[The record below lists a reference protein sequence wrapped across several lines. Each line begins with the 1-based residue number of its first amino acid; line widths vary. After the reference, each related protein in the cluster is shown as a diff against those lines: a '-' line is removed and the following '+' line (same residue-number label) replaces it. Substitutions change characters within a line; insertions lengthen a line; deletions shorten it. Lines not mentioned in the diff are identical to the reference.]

1 MYSVFVH
8 TKEQYEVVKNYPVS
22 MIYTDNERLLKEDE
36 NIYYQVPRY
45 PHTKKLPQNILIQDL
60 GCLLECQNKNI
71 VTDTNLN
78 VANSLAIE
86 KLLSF
91 GVLKVTLSLECSLNE
106 LKFLNKASEYPLE
119 VVLYHR
125 PLVMILKSHPLIKEN
140 GYELEDYEK
149 KKYPILVDQEK
160 HVHIYQYEV
169 VNKLSLQKEYEAL
182 GVHHFRLQFI
192 FETKEEVKKIM
203 AKIYQMA

>member
-22 MIYTDNERLLKEDE
+22 MIYTDNESLLKEDE

-125 PLVMILKSHPLIKEN
+125 PEVMILKSHPLIK
-140 GYELEDYEK
+140 
-149 KKYPILVDQEK
+149 
-160 HVHIYQYEV
+160 
-169 VNKLSLQKEYEAL
+169 A
-182 GVHHFRLQFI
+182 
-192 FETKEEVKKIM
+192 
-203 AKIYQMA
+203 

>member
-8 TKEQYEVVKNYPVS
+8 TKEQYDVVKNYPVS
-22 MIYTDNERLLKEDE
+22 MIYTDNESLLKEDE

-45 PHTKKLPQNILIQDL
+45 PHERELPQNILIQDL
-60 GCLLECQNKNI
+60 GCLLETHYKNI

-86 KLLSF
+86 KLLSL
-91 GVLKVTLSLECSLNE
+91 GVSKITLSLECTLNE

-119 VVLYHR
+119 VILYGR
-125 PLVMILKSHPLIKEN
+125 PEVMLLKSHPLIKEN

-169 VNKLSLQKEYEAL
+169 MNKLDLQKDYEAL
-182 GVHHFRLQFI
+182 GIHHFRLQFI
-192 FETKEEVKKIM
+192 FETKEEVIKIM
-203 AKIYQMA
+203 DKIYHLE

>member
-22 MIYTDNERLLKEDE
+22 MIYTDNESLLKEDE

-91 GVLKVTLSLECSLNE
+91 VPCCNFCIL
-106 LKFLNKASEYPLE
+106 
-119 VVLYHR
+119 LYSD
-125 PLVMILKSHPLIKEN
+125 V
-140 GYELEDYEK
+140 
-149 KKYPILVDQEK
+149 
-160 HVHIYQYEV
+160 
-169 VNKLSLQKEYEAL
+169 
-182 GVHHFRLQFI
+182 FI
-192 FETKEEVKKIM
+192 FFDNIKYIIKTITNS
-203 AKIYQMA
+203 ADAPPII

>member
-8 TKEQYEVVKNYPVS
+8 TKEQYDVVKNYPVS
-22 MIYTDNERLLKEDE
+22 MIYTDNESLLKEDK

-45 PHTKKLPQNILIQDL
+45 PHERELPQNILIQDL
-60 GCLLECQNKNI
+60 GCLLETHDKNI

-86 KLLSF
+86 KLLSL
-91 GVLKVTLSLECSLNE
+91 GVSKITLSLECTLNE

-119 VVLYHR
+119 VVLYGR
-125 PLVMILKSHPLIKEN
+125 PVVMLLNSHPLIKEN

-169 VNKLSLQKEYEAL
+169 MNKLDIQKDYEAL
-182 GVHHFRLQFI
+182 GIHHFRLQFI
-192 FETKEEVKKIM
+192 FETKEEVTKIM
-203 AKIYQMA
+203 DKIYHLE

>member
-8 TKEQYEVVKNYPVS
+8 TKEQYDVIKNYPIS
-22 MIYTDNERLLKEDE
+22 MIYTDNRGLLKEDK
-36 NIYYQVPRY
+36 NIYYQVSRY
-45 PHTKKLPQNILIQDL
+45 PYERELPQNILIQDL
-60 GCLLECQNKNI
+60 GCLLETQGKNI

-86 KLLSF
+86 SLLSL
-91 GVLKVTLSLECSLNE
+91 GVSKITLSLECTLNE

-119 VVLYHR
+119 VVLYGR
-125 PLVMILKSHPLIKEN
+125 PEVMLLKSHPLIKEN

-169 VNKLSLQKEYEAL
+169 MNKLDIQKDYEDL
-182 GVHHFRLQFI
+182 GIHHFRLQFI
-192 FETKEEVKKIM
+192 FETKEEVTKIM
-203 AKIYQMA
+203 DKIYHLE

>member
-8 TKEQYEVVKNYPVS
+8 TKEQYDVVKNYPVS
-22 MIYTDNERLLKEDE
+22 MIYTDNESFLKEDK
-36 NIYYQVPRY
+36 NIYYQVRRY
-45 PHTKKLPQNILIQDL
+45 PHERELPQNILIQDL
-60 GCLLECQNKNI
+60 GCLLETHDKNI

-86 KLLSF
+86 KLLSL
-91 GVLKVTLSLECSLNE
+91 GVSKITLSLECTLNE

-119 VVLYHR
+119 VILYGR
-125 PLVMILKSHPLIKEN
+125 PEVMLLKSYPLIKEN

-169 VNKLSLQKEYEAL
+169 MNKLDLQKDYEAL
-182 GVHHFRLQFI
+182 GIHHFRLQFI
-192 FETKEEVKKIM
+192 FETKEEVTKIM
-203 AKIYQMA
+203 DKIYHLE

>member
-8 TKEQYEVVKNYPVS
+8 TKEQYDVVKNYPVS
-22 MIYTDNERLLKEDE
+22 MIYTDNENLLKEDK

-45 PHTKKLPQNILIQDL
+45 PHEKVLPQNILIQDL
-60 GCLLECQNKNI
+60 GCLLEIQGKNI

-78 VANSLAIE
+78 VANSFAIE
-86 KLLSF
+86 NLLSL
-91 GVLKVTLSLECSLNE
+91 GVSKITLSLECTLNE

-119 VVLYHR
+119 VILYGR
-125 PLVMILKSHPLIKEN
+125 PEVMLLKSHPLIKEN

-169 VNKLSLQKEYEAL
+169 MNKLDLQKDYEAL
-182 GVHHFRLQFI
+182 GIHHFRLQFV
-192 FETKEEVKKIM
+192 FETKEEVTKIM
-203 AKIYQMA
+203 DKIYHLE

>member
-22 MIYTDNERLLKEDE
+22 MIYTDNESLLKEDE

-45 PHTKKLPQNILIQDL
+45 PHAKKLPPNILIQDL

-78 VANSLAIE
+78 IANSLAIE

-91 GVLKVTLSLECSLNE
+91 GVLKVTLSLECGLNE

-149 KKYPILVDQEK
+149 KKYPILIDQEK

-169 VNKLSLQKEYEAL
+169 VDKLSLQKEYEAL

>member
-8 TKEQYEVVKNYPVS
+8 TKEQYDIVKNYPVS
-22 MIYTDNERLLKEDE
+22 MIYTDNRGLLKEDK

-45 PHTKKLPQNILIQDL
+45 PHERELPQNILIQDL
-60 GCLLECQNKNI
+60 GCLLETQGKNI

-78 VANSLAIE
+78 VANSFAIE
-86 KLLSF
+86 NLLSL
-91 GVLKVTLSLECSLNE
+91 GVSKITLSLECTLNE

-119 VVLYHR
+119 VVLYGR
-125 PLVMILKSHPLIKEN
+125 PEVMLLKSHSLIKEN

-149 KKYPILVDQEK
+149 KKYPILVDQER

-169 VNKLSLQKEYEAL
+169 MNKLDLQKDYEAL
-182 GVHHFRLQFI
+182 GIHHFRLQFI
-192 FETKEEVKKIM
+192 FETKEEVTKIM
-203 AKIYQMA
+203 NEIYHLE

>member
-8 TKEQYEVVKNYPVS
+8 TKEQYDVIKNYPVS
-22 MIYTDNERLLKEDE
+22 MIYTDNRSLLKEDK

-45 PHTKKLPQNILIQDL
+45 PHERKLPQNILIQDL
-60 GCLLECQNKNI
+60 GCLLETQGKNI

-86 KLLSF
+86 NLLSL
-91 GVLKVTLSLECSLNE
+91 GVSKITLSLECTLNE

-119 VVLYHR
+119 VILYGR
-125 PLVMILKSHPLIKEN
+125 PEVMLLKNHPLIKEN

-169 VNKLSLQKEYEAL
+169 MNKLNLQKDYEAL
-182 GVHHFRLQFI
+182 GIHHFRLQFI
-192 FETKEEVKKIM
+192 FETKEEVTKIM
-203 AKIYQMA
+203 DKIYHLE